1 MHRSV
6 TPILLAVPITESCQA
21 RCPCPRVIASDTV
34 THVVQF
40 SATSPKLSSTSRL
53 VATLAKPWGTSSHSS
68 KRTPVP
74 SE

>member
-1 MHRSV
+1 MDAQECH
-6 TPILLAVPITESCQA
+6 THPA
-21 RCPCPRVIASDTV
+21 RCAHHRVLPGQVSMSSRHDTV